1 MTRFEPTPETR
12 HIATAR
18 SLKAMN
24 RGVKQGFRPL
34 IKKIEPNPDIQAKYQ
49 VLQHRETGEV
59 RCDGDYRAAYF
70 SGLSDEWEVIIPWTF
85 RYPYAWDLPFAAY
98 LLPPDLEVGEEV
110 ILDDLIEDLPGTVW
124 NQGDTYRRER
134 CRARWTGADFEIL
147 HSEEDVH
154 DIIG

>member
-1 MTRFEPTPETR
+1 MTRFEPTPEPR

-24 RGVKQGFRPL
+24 RGVKQGLRPL
-34 IKKIEPNPDIQAKYQ
+34 IKKIEPNPEIQTKYQ

-59 RCDGDYRAAYF
+59 RCDGDYRAALF
-70 SGLSDEWEVIIPWTF
+70 LGISDEWEVIIPWTF

-98 LLPPDLEVGEEV
+98 LLPLDLEVGEEV

-134 CRARWTGADFEIL
+134 CRARWTGADFDIL

-154 DIIG
+154 DIVG

>member
-1 MTRFEPTPETR
+1 MTRLEPTLELR

-24 RGVKQGFRPL
+24 RGVRQGFRPL
-34 IKKIEPNPDIQAKYQ
+34 IKKIDPNPDIRTKYQ
-49 VLQHRETGEV
+49 VIQHRETGEV
-59 RCDGDYRAAYF
+59 RCDGDYRASYF
-70 SGLSDEWEVIIPWTF
+70 DRQPGVWEVIIPWTF
-85 RYPYAWDLPFAAY
+85 SYPYAWDLPFAAY
-98 LLPPDLEVGEEV
+98 LLPPDLEVEEEV

-134 CRARWTGADFEIL
+134 CQARWTGSDFEIL

-154 DIIG
+154 DIVG

>member
-1 MTRFEPTPETR
+1 MTRFEPPPEIR

-24 RGVKQGFRPL
+24 RGVKQGLHPL
-34 IKKIEPNPDIQAKYQ
+34 IKKIEPNPEIQTKYQ
-49 VLQHRETGEV
+49 VLQHRKTGEV
-59 RCDGDYRAAYF
+59 RCDGDYRADRF
-70 SGLSDEWEVIIPWTF
+70 LGISDEWEVIIPWTF
-85 RYPYAWDLPFAAY
+85 HYPYAWDLPFAAY
-98 LLPPDLEVGEEV
+98 LLPLDLEVGEEV
-110 ILDDLIEDLPGTVW
+110 FLDDLIEDLPGTVW

-134 CRARWTGADFEIL
+134 CRARWTGTDFEIL